1 MKEVAYLRSEDAAIY
16 LGFTKEDG
24 TANLPAFKRWMQ
36 RNDVKVYRIGKRSL
50 RFRRVDLDR
59 CVEAK

>member
-1 MKEVAYLRSEDAAIY
+1 MKAVEYMRSEDAALY

-24 TANLPAFKRWMQ
+24 TANLSAFKRWMQ
-36 RNDVKVYRIGKRSL
+36 RAKPKSYRIGKRSL

-59 CVEAK
+59 CIEAS